1 MHRCQIPI
9 CNDCWHVGRKNDKIP
24 GCLVNDNFSG
34 YAHEFIVAVKV
45 TWLEATIAAPVF
57 SGIVTYYVEGRPVDH
72 YNLMDTPLG
81 KAHHSWST
89 RGNLFSFLLPFEKI
103 LTQLFQ
109 KVEDGDL
116 SEWPLSSKDA
126 CTLVRVKF
134 VRADPEL
141 VQEFRDLYVRS
152 AVVKRLVLK
161 GC

>member
-1 MHRCQIPI
+1 
-9 CNDCWHVGRKNDKIP
+9 
-24 GCLVNDNFSG
+24 
-34 YAHEFIVAVKV
+34 
-45 TWLEATIAAPVF
+45 
-57 SGIVTYYVEGRPVDH
+57 
-72 YNLMDTPLG
+72 MDTPLG

-126 CTLVRVKF
+126 CQLVRVKF
-134 VRADPEL
+134 VRANPEL